1 MALLAVLVACRPRH
15 KEITKQDDEEEKQA
29 GEMTESDTE
38 ALQPKDKKLYR
49 PSESRAWI
57 QRILICFGREKK
69 YFFQNQI
76 LINSKDVNKPQ
87 S

>member
-49 PSESRAWI
+49 PSESRA
-57 QRILICFGREKK
+57 
-69 YFFQNQI
+69 
-76 LINSKDVNKPQ
+76 
-87 S
+87 